1 MKNLI
6 LTLSVIFLYSC
17 NNMNVTPPIAKKVE
31 KKLEIHND
39 IRIDNY
45 YWLNQR
51 ENPEVISYL
60 DEENNYK
67 EAKLKSTERFQRT
80 YLRK

>member
-1 MKNLI
+1 
-6 LTLSVIFLYSC
+6 
-17 NNMNVTPPIAKKVE
+17 MNVPPPIAKKVE
-31 KKLEIHND
+31 KKLEIHGD

-60 DEENNYK
+60 SEENKYK
-67 EAKLKSTERFQRT
+67 ESKLKSTKNFKIS
-80 YLRK
+80 YLKK

>member
-1 MKNLI
+1 MKKIII
-6 LTLSVIFLYSC
+6 LSIISLYSC

-31 KKLEIHND
+31 KRLEIHND
-39 IRIDNY
+39 VRIDNY

-60 DEENNYK
+60 DQENKYK
-67 EAKLKSTERFQRT
+67 ESKLESTKKLQKKLT
-80 YLRK
+80 N